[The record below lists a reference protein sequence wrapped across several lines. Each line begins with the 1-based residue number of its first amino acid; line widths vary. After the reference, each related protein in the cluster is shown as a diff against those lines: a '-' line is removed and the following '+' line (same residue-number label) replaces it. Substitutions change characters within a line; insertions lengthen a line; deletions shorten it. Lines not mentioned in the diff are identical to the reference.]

1 MINRKKSATVDSE
14 TTQSIWTIVPVPSL
28 RSMCVNGE
36 PDPFREVEIAS
47 LTHLRTHAPSGLR
60 ERTMDMETK
69 IPVPTGISA
78 TNSSIGRWFKRV
90 GEPVT
95 IADPLVEVESDNVT
109 VEVLAPATGILSEI
123 LLRDGQL
130 VVGNTT
136 LGSITEFGNG
146 MAATQ
151 KQPAPANQIS

>member
-1 MINRKKSATVDSE
+1 
-14 TTQSIWTIVPVPSL
+14 
-28 RSMCVNGE
+28 
-36 PDPFREVEIAS
+36 
-47 LTHLRTHAPSGLR
+47 
-60 ERTMDMETK
+60 MDMETK

-95 IADPLVEVESDNVT
+95 IAEPLVEVESDNAT

-130 VVGNTT
+130 VVGSTT

-146 MAATQ
+146 TAATR
-151 KQPAPANQIS
+151 KQSAPAN